1 MWGPSCWWPEDRM
14 DRMKRGT
21 GSSIKHANVLISAIR
36 PGLVLSF
43 SPQDSCTSIN
53 KRTAGDTEPELT
65 KLSSNTHG
73 VD

>member
-1 MWGPSCWWPEDRM
+1 MWGLSCLWSEDRM

-21 GSSIKHANVLISAIR
+21 DSSIKHANALISAIR

-43 SPQDSCTSIN
+43 PPQDSCTSIN
-53 KRTAGDTEPELT
+53 KRTAGDTEPERT
-65 KLSSNTHG
+65 KFSSNTHG